1 MEKENGCVGRVGRVE
16 RKKKAGRRGELGER
30 RKRQAGK
37 DGCDNFFDSWSSN
50 RTLVELSTIRN
61 KGALNAPNNGPGKG
75 SKLHGLLC
83 VGITLRYFKVQ
94 VLTYQV

>member
-16 RKKKAGRRGELGER
+16 RENKAGRRGGLGER
-30 RKRQAGK
+30 RERQAEK
-37 DGCDNFFDSWSSN
+37 DGCDDFFDSWSSN

-61 KGALNAPNNGPGKG
+61 NGALNALNNGPGKG
-75 SKLHGLLC
+75 SKLHGSLC

-94 VLTYQV
+94 ILTYQV